1 MNLYE
6 ETIRSLV
13 QYMVDKDID
22 VLPKEII
29 EYLRYLRKE
38 EQ

>member
-29 EYLRYLRKE
+29 ENLRYLRKE